1 MDETCLWSRLYTF
14 DIGKQ
19 IDRTYVEQMASQTVQ
34 QKLEILADA
43 AKYDASCASSGT
55 TKKNSLGSSGLG
67 STEGMGICHAYAPDG
82 RCISLLKILLTNH
95 CIFDCHYC
103 VNRKSSNVVRARFT
117 AQEVVDLTLSF
128 YRRNYIEGLF
138 LSSGIIKNSNYT
150 MEQIVEVA
158 RILREEHDF
167 RGYIHLKTIPEA
179 DPEIVHQAGLYADRV
194 SINVELPTDR
204 GLTRLAPDKDARQIE
219 GAMGKV
225 KEDMIEAKDATR
237 RFKHAPRFAPAGQST
252 QMIVGA
258 DLATDSD
265 IVAKASIL
273 YTNFR
278 LRRVYYSAFSPIPD
292 ASAVL
297 PLKRPPLIREHRLYQ
312 SDWLMRFY
320 GYKPSDVMQAAEADG
335 NLPLDIDPKLA
346 WALKFREQFPVDVNR
361 ASKEHLLKVPGLG
374 IKAVDRI
381 LASRRHRA
389 LRLDDVARLT
399 LSITKVRPFI
409 CTVDWRPIGLT
420 DRADLRGLLAPKT
433 EQLELFAT

>member
-1 MDETCLWSRLYTF
+1 MT
-14 DIGKQ
+14 Q
-19 IDRTYVEQMASQTVQ
+19 QTLRQ
-34 QKLEILADA
+34 RLEILADA

-55 TKKNSLGSSGLG
+55 AKKNSLGGKGVG

-103 VNRKSSNVVRARFT
+103 INRKSANTPRARFT
-117 AQEVVDLTLSF
+117 PQEVVDLTLNF

-138 LSSGIIKNSNYT
+138 LSSGIVRSANHT
-150 MEQIVEVA
+150 MEQLVEVA

-179 DPEIVHQAGLYADRV
+179 DAEVIHQAGLYADRV
-194 SINVELPTDR
+194 SINVELPTDS
-204 GLTRLAPDKDARQIE
+204 GLTRLAPDKNAGQIE
-219 GAMGKV
+219 GAMGRTKARI
-225 KEDMIEAKDATR
+225 IEAKDER
-237 RFKHAPRFAPAGQST
+237 KRFRHAPRFAPAGQST

-258 DLATDSD
+258 DDANDSA
-265 IVAKASIL
+265 IIGKASRL
-273 YTNFR
+273 YGDFG

-297 PLKRPPLIREHRLYQ
+297 PLKRPPLLREHRLYQ

-320 GYKPSDVMQAAEADG
+320 GFAPQEVADAAGADG

-346 WALKFREQFPVDVNR
+346 WALKFRESFPVDVNR
-361 ASKEHLLKVPGLG
+361 AAKEQLLRVPGLG
-374 IKAVDRI
+374 TTAVARI
-381 LASRRHRA
+381 IAARRHRT

-399 LSITKVRPFI
+399 ASVAKVRPFI
-409 CTVDWRPIGLT
+409 CTIDWRPTFLT
-420 DRADLRGLLAPKT
+420 DRADLRHLVAPKSQ
-433 EQLELFAT
+433 QLELF

>member
-1 MDETCLWSRLYTF
+1 
-14 DIGKQ
+14 
-19 IDRTYVEQMASQTVQ
+19 MAQQTLR

-55 TKKNSLGSSGLG
+55 AKKNSLGGKGVG

-103 VNRKSSNVVRARFT
+103 INRKSSNVARARFT
-117 AQEVVDLTLSF
+117 PQEVVDLTLNF

-138 LSSGIIKNSNYT
+138 LSSGIVKSANHT
-150 MEQIVEVA
+150 MEQLVEVA

-179 DPEIVHQAGLYADRV
+179 DAEIIHAAGLYADRV
-194 SINVELPTDR
+194 SINVELPTTS
-204 GLTRLAPDKDARQIE
+204 GLTRLAPDKNAGQIE
-219 GAMGKV
+219 GAMGRTKARIV
-225 KEDMIEAKDATR
+225 EAKDER
-237 RFKHAPRFAPAGQST
+237 KRFRHAPRFAPAGQST

-258 DLATDSD
+258 DDANDAA
-265 IVAKASIL
+265 IIGKASRL
-273 YTNFR
+273 YGDFG

-297 PLKRPPLIREHRLYQ
+297 PLKRPPLLREHRLYQ

-320 GYKPSDVMQAAEADG
+320 GFAPQEVADAAGADG

-346 WALKFREQFPVDVNR
+346 WALKFRESFPVDVNR
-361 ASKEHLLKVPGLG
+361 APKEMLLRVPGLG
-374 IKAVDRI
+374 TKAVARI
-381 LASRRHRA
+381 LASRRHRT

-399 LSITKVRPFI
+399 ASVTKVRPFI
-409 CTVDWRPIGLT
+409 CTVDWRPTFLT
-420 DRADLRGLLAPKT
+420 DRADLRGLLVAKSQ
-433 EQLELFAT
+433 QLELF

>member
-1 MDETCLWSRLYTF
+1 
-14 DIGKQ
+14 
-19 IDRTYVEQMASQTVQ
+19 MAQQTIL

-55 TKKNSLGSSGLG
+55 AKKNSLGSSKGIG

-82 RCISLLKILLTNH
+82 RCISLLKLLLTNH

-103 VNRKSSNVVRARFT
+103 VNRKSSNTPRARFT
-117 AQEVVDLTLSF
+117 PQEVVDLTLNF

-138 LSSGIIKNSNYT
+138 LSSGIIKTSNHT
-150 MEQIVEVA
+150 MEQMVEVA

-179 DPEIVHQAGLYADRV
+179 DPQLVHQAGLYADRV
-194 SINVELPTDR
+194 SINVELPTDS

-219 GAMGKV
+219 GAMKGV
-225 KEDMIEAKDATR
+225 KSSIVEATDAR
-237 RFKHAPRFAPAGQST
+237 KRFKHAPRFAPAGQST

-258 DLATDSD
+258 DAATDAD
-265 IVAKASIL
+265 IVGKASRL
-273 YTNFR
+273 YDGYS

-320 GYKPSDVMQAAEADG
+320 GYKAGEVMQATGADG

-346 WALKFREQFPVDVNR
+346 WALKFRGEFPLDVNR
-361 ASKEHLLKVPGLG
+361 APKDRLLRVPGLG
-374 IKAVDRI
+374 VKAVNQI
-381 LASRRHRA
+381 LVARRYKT
-389 LRLDDVARLT
+389 LRLEDVGKLT
-399 LSITKVRPFI
+399 VSIAKVRPFI
-409 CTVDWRPIGLT
+409 CTPDWRPTQLT
-420 DRADLRGLLAPKT
+420 DRADLRALLAPKE
-433 EQLELFAT
+433 EQLELFAA

>member
-1 MDETCLWSRLYTF
+1 MGAAPILDRL
-14 DIGKQ
+14 K
-19 IDRTYVEQMASQTVQ
+19 
-34 QKLEILADA
+34 ILADA

-55 TKKNSLGSSGLG
+55 AKRNSVKGGIG

-103 VNRKSSNVVRARFT
+103 INRKSSNVQRARFT
-117 AQEVVDLTLSF
+117 PQEVADLTLSF

-138 LSSGIIKNSNYT
+138 LSSGIIKSSDHT
-150 MEQIVEVA
+150 MEMIVEAA

-179 DPEIVHQAGLYADRV
+179 DPQIIHRAGFYADRV
-194 SINVELPTDR
+194 SINVELPTDA
-204 GLTRLAPDKDARQIE
+204 GLTRLAPDKNARQIE
-219 GAMGKV
+219 GALGKISSDIV
-225 KEDMIEAKDATR
+225 EAKDAKK

-258 DLATDSD
+258 DAASDAD
-265 IVAKASIL
+265 IVGRASRL
-273 YTNFR
+273 YDSFG

-320 GYKPSDVMQAAEADG
+320 DYRPQEIMQATEADG

-346 WALKFREQFPVDVNR
+346 WALKFRERFPVNVNR
-361 ASKEHLLKVPGLG
+361 ASREDLLRVPGLG
-374 IKAVDRI
+374 VKAVHRI
-381 LASRRHRA
+381 LASRRHRT

-399 LSITKVRPFI
+399 VSLTKVRPFI
-409 CTVDWRPIGLT
+409 CTVDWRPTVLT
-420 DRADLRGLLAPKT
+420 DRADLRALLAPKA
-433 EQLELFAT
+433 EQLELFAI